1 MKAKGRD
8 IELWIER
15 NLQPSPCRKQEIM
28 SNIHRL
34 LKEKKDVGVHNMLP
48 CLLMELGRDIKHH
61 ICLPLIRKVSTL
73 PHFYFYF
80 YFYIF

>member
-1 MKAKGRD
+1 MKAKERD
-8 IELWIER
+8 IQLWIER
-15 NLQPSPCRKQEIM
+15 NLQPSPSRKQKIM

-34 LKEKKDVGVHNMLP
+34 LKEKKDVDVHNMLP
-48 CLLMELGRDIKHH
+48 YLPMELGRDIRRD

-80 YFYIF
+80 YFF